1 MFLRAPIGAP
11 LATAPTVAGRPAA
24 TKEPPRHGANA
35 AGGVRYNPSM
45 RRRKRGVKSPRP
57 AEAII
62 LVVIGVASA
71 IALAWP
77 LAADDA
83 HDRLVEKLHQGDYSR
98 RGADGCL
105 GCHDEAEPFPTLS
118 IFKTVHGHP
127 AVPGSPFET
136 AHALGGDASPLPA
149 GLQCEACHGPSGEH
163 DRRILPAG
171 VDREP
176 VVNFG
181 VRANARAAL
190 QNGLCLQC
198 HADYGRVRWGGSAH
212 EQADL
217 ACADCHRLHDAT
229 DPVRHHANQNRVC
242 TTCHRDVAADALKLS
257 AHPLRDSQLICRDC
271 HDPHGTDSERLNVE
285 ASASA
290 TCLACHTEKRG
301 PFLWEHPPVV
311 EDCMTCHVP
320 HGANQPALLVRRA
333 PQLCQG
339 CHSSVGH
346 RSLARDADDLP
357 PRPASV
363 FLLAK
368 ACLNCHSEIHGSNH
382 PSGNWFRR

>member
-1 MFLRAPIGAP
+1 MI
-11 LATAPTVAGRPAA
+11 
-24 TKEPPRHGANA
+24 
-35 AGGVRYNPSM
+35 
-45 RRRKRGVKSPRP
+45 PRP
-57 AEAII
+57 ARGTLLPPASTVAARPRGYTEPLPVIA
-62 LVVIGVASA
+62 VVSA
-71 IALAWP
+71 AGLAGP

-83 HDRLVEKLHQGDYSR
+83 HDQLVQKLHQGEYSR

-105 GCHDEAEPFPTLS
+105 GCHDEAEPFPTLA
-118 IFKTVHGHP
+118 IFNTVHGHP

-136 AHALGGDASPLPA
+136 AHARGGDASPLPA

-163 DRRILPAG
+163 DQRILPDDA
-171 VDREP
+171 DREP
-176 VVNFG
+176 IVNFG
-181 VRANARAAL
+181 VRGNASADL

-198 HADYGRVRWGGSAH
+198 HADYGRARWAGSAH

-229 DPVRHHANQNRVC
+229 DPVRHPAYQNRTC
-242 TTCHRDVAADALKLS
+242 TACHRDVAADALKLS
-257 AHPLRDSQLICRDC
+257 AHPLREGQLICRDC
-271 HDPHGTDSERLNVE
+271 HDPHGTDSDHLNVA
-285 ASASA
+285 ASASE
-290 TCLACHTEKRG
+290 TCIGCHAEKRG

-311 EDCMTCHVP
+311 EDCLNCHVP
-320 HGANQPALLVRRA
+320 HGANQPALLVRCP

-346 RSLARDADDLP
+346 RSLAQDADDLP

-363 FLLAK
+363 FLVAK
-368 ACLNCHSEIHGSNH
+368 ACLNCHSEVHGSNH